1 MKRTESIYL
10 SLLRAGLWD
19 TKAHL
24 EGAIDWKAVLA
35 LAYRQSTAG
44 LICHAALQLECGQI
58 PSAIQTQMQAIL
70 MKFVNAHA
78 MTNRTIARTVAML
91 QEKGIHV
98 VLLKGQ
104 GVASYYAAPLLRQC
118 GDIDLYVDDYAVACD
133 SIMTDDGGRRTEDGG
148 RRTEDGG
155 RRTDDGGRKTEDGG
169 RRTEDGGRKALAL
182 SRSEATDKHT
192 EFDLGGGLSLEIHEY
207 TETLDD
213 AKKNV
218 MYQTF
223 SDEGTTTGLVPI
235 VFNGISVSTPED
247 TFNAFYIFH
256 HLWHHTIG
264 LGMGLRQVCDW
275 AVFLRT
281 HAGQLDEERLKHYL
295 KAMNLMDEWQVFG
308 SLVVHCLHLTAEE
321 IPFYSSK
328 NDRRGRRLLHY
339 ILNEGDNRDFKFG
352 RSTQRTKK
360 KAATLRY
367 IFSKTR
373 RLLPIF
379 PRRAMTY
386 FLSGIWS
393 GVKKNLSSPK

>member
-1 MKRTESIYL
+1 M
-10 SLLRAGLWD
+10 
-19 TKAHL
+19 
-24 EGAIDWKAVLA
+24 
-35 LAYRQSTAG
+35 
-44 LICHAALQLECGQI
+44 
-58 PSAIQTQMQAIL
+58 
-70 MKFVNAHA
+70 
-78 MTNRTIARTVAML
+78 
-91 QEKGIHV
+91 
-98 VLLKGQ
+98 
-104 GVASYYAAPLLRQC
+104 
-118 GDIDLYVDDYAVACD
+118 
-133 SIMTDDGGRRTEDGG
+133 
-148 RRTEDGG
+148 
-155 RRTDDGGRKTEDGG
+155 
-169 RRTEDGGRKALAL
+169 

-235 VFNGISVSTPED
+235 VFNGVSVSTPED

-295 KAMNLMDEWQVFG
+295 NAMNLMDEWQVFG

-379 PRRAMTY
+379 PRQAITY
-386 FLSGIWS
+386 FLSSIWS
-393 GVKKNLSSPK
+393 GVKNLF

>member
-24 EGAIDWKAVLA
+24 EGAVDWKAVLA

-133 SIMTDDGGRRTEDGG
+133 SIMTEDGRR
-148 RRTEDGG
+148 RM
-155 RRTDDGGRKTEDGG
+155 EDGG

-235 VFNGISVSTPED
+235 VFNGVSVSTPED

-281 HAGQLDEERLKHYL
+281 HAGQLDEERLRQYL
-295 KAMNLMDEWQVFG
+295 NAMNLMDEWQVFG
-308 SLVVHCLHLTAEE
+308 SLVVHCLHLKAEE

>member
-24 EGAIDWKAVLA
+24 EGAVDWKAVLA

-133 SIMTDDGGRRTEDGG
+133 SIMTEDGG
-148 RRTEDGG
+148 RM
-155 RRTDDGGRKTEDGG
+155 TEDGG

-235 VFNGISVSTPED
+235 VFNGVSVSTPED

-308 SLVVHCLHLTAEE
+308 SLVVHCLHLKAEE

>member
-133 SIMTDDGGRRTEDGG
+133 SIMTEDGG
-148 RRTEDGG
+148 RR
-155 RRTDDGGRKTEDGG
+155 TEDGG

-213 AKKNV
+213 AKKNA

-235 VFNGISVSTPED
+235 VFNGVSVPTPED

-295 KAMNLMDEWQVFG
+295 NAMNLMDEWQVFG

>member
-148 RRTEDGG
+148 R
-155 RRTDDGGRKTEDGG
+155 
-169 RRTEDGGRKALAL
+169 KALAL

-235 VFNGISVSTPED
+235 VFNGVSVPTPED

-281 HAGQLDEERLKHYL
+281 HAGQLDEERLRHYL

-308 SLVVHCLHLTAEE
+308 SLVVHCLHLKAEE

-393 GVKKNLSSPK
+393 GVKNLF